1 MVPAFSVSAKTLLL
15 LSAGCHLTV
24 TSRQK
29 GGGSSLTSLGKETN
43 PIHESLA
50 LKTSKKAPPPNI
62 ITLEYKLVEG
72 GYKYSDY
79 GRERGAVRK
88 VHQVNLSNT

>member
-1 MVPAFSVSAKTLLL
+1 MVPAFSVSAKTLLPQCW
-15 LSAGCHLTV
+15 LSSHCNL
-24 TSRQK
+24 SSQK
-29 GGGSSLTSLGKETN
+29 GGGSSLDFSYKETN

-62 ITLEYKLVEG
+62 VTLEYKLVEG

-79 GRERGAVRK
+79 GRESPI
-88 VHQVNLSNT
+88 NILL